1 MSKDNLRDGRVKNWF
16 YLENDL
22 LDRQDLTI
30 YEKMIY
36 IVIARYVDKE
46 DKAFPSVSTIAKKG
60 SMSERQV
67 QTIIS
72 SLVKKGLIKREP
84 RINKGNYS
92 YILFIFMILTL
103 EQFRKKIELSLV
115 NQYLSND
122 NVHRLCLFAKKLNI
136 SVICVNPVY
145 VKTVKN
151 ILQDTDINISAN
163 VGFPF
168 GTNLTE
174 VKVLETKRAITDGA
188 NQIDM
193 VINVGALKS
202 NNDDLVLKDINEIVK
217 IFKNVIVKT
226 IIET

>member
-1 MSKDNLRDGRVKNWF
+1 
-16 YLENDL
+16 
-22 LDRQDLTI
+22 
-30 YEKMIY
+30 
-36 IVIARYVDKE
+36 
-46 DKAFPSVSTIAKKG
+46 
-60 SMSERQV
+60 
-67 QTIIS
+67 
-72 SLVKKGLIKREP
+72 
-84 RINKGNYS
+84 
-92 YILFIFMILTL
+92 MILTL

-122 NVHRLCLFAKKLNI
+122 DVHRLCLFAKKLNI

-217 IFKNVIVKT
+217 ISKNVIVKT

>member
-202 NNDDLVLKDINEIVK
+202 NNDLVLKDINEIVK